1 MRKSKPF
8 FITLG
13 DLESEKMWDNVFGTK
28 NDDSEEDDDL
38 DQGKHCDIWPAKM
51 LPVDFFALYL
61 LQSR

>member
-38 DQGKHCDIWPAKM
+38 DQGKHCDI
-51 LPVDFFALYL
+51 
-61 LQSR
+61 